1 MSGIMRTITTCRIL
15 IVQAQGGT
23 DLRLIVLLFLSAI
36 RMSSQSKETT
46 TNTRSKLP
54 VTPILLLTTGWYT
67 HLISLFCFLESLTGC
82 ISTLTNAMSS
92 PTSSSTRV
100 VYTLYG
106 PKVMSFSFLVQML
119 T

>member
-67 HLISLFCFLESLTGC
+67 HLISLFLESLTGC